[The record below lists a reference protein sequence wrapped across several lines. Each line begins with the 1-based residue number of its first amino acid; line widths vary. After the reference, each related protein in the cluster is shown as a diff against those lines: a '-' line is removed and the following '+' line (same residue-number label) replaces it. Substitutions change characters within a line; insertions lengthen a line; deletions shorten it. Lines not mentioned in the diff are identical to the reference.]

1 MAGAA
6 PVPARGEGEALGTSL
21 CQGGSSMAYSC
32 SLQNMLNNFND
43 ETATVAFILRTCSGH
58 ESNFTSSISGR
69 QQPRRAAPGCQEWEF
84 WLGASELLSTAS
96 PCSHQQLC
104 RLPWAAWLA
113 LPALLGTQWG
123 PGCPEPGS
131 CSMHSSDVAGQQQ
144 LGQRHSHACKT
155 CFQNTKYVEEFP
167 FRIKPIV
174 REKDRGHSVIVSWSI
189 SCLGSCCT
197 PRQSLAKVPAA
208 PWSTAATSSCRA
220 PGLAHDAPAKPQC
233 SRRRLSLPGALCR
246 KAETSGS
253 AVPLKL
259 QTFQLERNN
268 GEK

>member
-1 MAGAA
+1 MKVTLPAASQEDSSPAGQLLDVRNGNSGWELRSCSAQLLPA
-6 PVPARGEGEALGTSL
+6 PISSSAGCPGRHGWHFQHCWARSGVPAARSQA
-21 CQGGSSMAYSC
+21 A
-32 SLQNMLNNFND
+32 
-43 ETATVAFILRTCSGH
+43 AA
-58 ESNFTSSISGR
+58 R
-69 QQPRRAAPGCQEWEF
+69 QQ
-84 WLGASELLSTAS
+84 LL
-96 PCSHQQLC
+96 
-104 RLPWAAWLA
+104 
-113 LPALLGTQWG
+113 
-123 PGCPEPGS
+123 
-131 CSMHSSDVAGQQQ
+131 HSSDVAGQQQ

-155 CFQNTKYVEEFP
+155 CFQNTKHVEEFP